1 MFSGAIVSCEKR
13 QVEKLEPMN
22 QQEMDAMLEAMLFAA
37 GEAVSV
43 QKLAAVLEWEPV
55 KMKEWMD
62 GFMSRYNYRRGGLRV
77 IRLEQSYQ
85 ICTRSEHFEMIQ
97 KLLSPASAPELSRA
111 ALEVLS
117 IVAYHQPV
125 IKSVI
130 EQVRGVDCSGVINK
144 LLARDLIEEKGRHPS
159 PGKPILYGT
168 TQEFL
173 RCFGLSSLEELP
185 GADLLA
191 GMEQITLEQMKQ
203 DV

>member
-1 MFSGAIVSCEKR
+1 M
-13 QVEKLEPMN
+13 EPMD
-22 QQEMDAMLEAMLFAA
+22 QQELDAMLEAMLFAG

-43 QKLAAVLEWEPV
+43 QRLAAALEQEPV
-55 KMKEWMD
+55 KMKELMD
-62 GFMSRYNYRRGGLRV
+62 GFMSRYNYKRSGLR
-77 IRLEQSYQ
+77 IIQLEESYQ
-85 ICTRSEHFEMIQ
+85 ICTRSEHFDAIQ
-97 KLLSPASAPELSRA
+97 RLLSPASSPELSRA

-144 LLARDLIEEKGRHPS
+144 LLARDLIEERGRHPS

-185 GADLLA
+185 GTDLLA
-191 GMEQITLEQMKQ
+191 GMEQLTMEQMKQ
-203 DV
+203 EG

>member
-1 MFSGAIVSCEKR
+1 MEHM
-13 QVEKLEPMN
+13 E
-22 QQEMDAMLEAMLFAA
+22 QQELDSMLEAMLFAA
-37 GEAVSV
+37 GAPVSV
-43 QKLAAVLEWEPV
+43 QRFAVALEEDSL
-55 KMKEWMD
+55 KMQELLD
-62 GFMSRYNYRRGGLRV
+62 GFMSRYNYKHGGLR
-77 IRLEQSYQ
+77 IIKLEDSYQ
-85 ICTRSEHFEMIQ
+85 ICTRSEHFESIQ
-97 KLLSPASAPELSRA
+97 ILLNPAKSPDLSRA

-144 LLARDLIEEKGRHPS
+144 LLSRDLIEERGRHPS

-185 GADLLA
+185 GTDLLA
-191 GMEQITLEQMKQ
+191 GMEQLTLEQMKQ
-203 DV
+203 EQA